1 MKDFLK
7 TLGIIILTIT
17 VSACT
22 TLLVLKHNDTG
33 NHSQLILSSEQEQP
47 TGNQTIG
54 RILPQTATDFT
65 QAAEMSVNS
74 VVHVK
79 TTYNIRQTAS
89 DPILEFFFGRP
100 LQQEPRIQQAS
111 GSGVIISHDGFI
123 VTNNHVIDKARNIE
137 VILNDKRTYPAT
149 LVGTDPNTDIALL
162 KIEQDSLPWLS
173 FGNSDSL
180 QIGEWVLAIGNPFN
194 LTSTVTAGIVS
205 AKARNINIINSS
217 MKIESF
223 IQTDAAVNPGNSG
236 GALVNTRGELVG
248 INTAIASQ
256 TGSYAGYSFAVPAAI
271 VSKVVSD
278 LKTYG
283 TVQRGLMGVQIT
295 DITSDIKQKLHLTTM
310 QGVLITN
317 VIDNSAAAKAG
328 LRAGDVIISINNRTT
343 NGTAELQEVIG
354 QHNPGDTIE
363 VQYIRNGETRQ
374 TSLQLQA
381 PK

>member
-162 KIEQDSLPWLS
+162 KIEQDRLPWLS

>member
-17 VSACT
+17 VSAGT
-22 TLLVLKHNDTG
+22 TLLVLKRNDTG
-33 NHSQLILSSEQEQP
+33 SHSQLILSSEQEQP

>member
-295 DITSDIKQKLHLTTM
+295 DLTSDIKQKLHLTTM

>member
-17 VSACT
+17 VSAGT